1 MAATSQSLQTTV
13 SQRERLE
20 KAGSERE
27 SLDRAGSQRQSYK
40 GGRCEDLN
48 REVNQPRATGL

>member
-48 REVNQPRATGL
+48 REVNQPRP